1 MKLLKY
7 ILIAIVFAA
16 TAGEAFGQVKVL
28 SGKVTEMFGATA
40 EPMVGVN
47 VNILN
52 SQNRSLG
59 GTITN
64 MDGIYNLKV
73 PNENNLTIVFSY
85 IGMKT
90 QRIKY
95 NGQTKLNI
103 TMKDDTQSINEVVI
117 SGKRIERND
126 MGISSREQSSAT
138 QKVNMEDLVAIAPVT
153 SIEDALQG
161 QLGGVDIVLG
171 GGDPGARASI
181 QIRGGSTLN
190 ANSEPLIVVDG
201 VPYPAEI
208 DDNTDFSTI
217 NNDDLGA
224 LLNISPQD
232 IESIEVLK
240 DAAATA
246 VWMFTPGFSRV
257 GSFVGLADNILSN
270 KSKRKTPALN
280 PSKPAKAVSTKLSL
294 MTCEMMS
301 KGLAPKALRTPI
313 SLVRSFTVTIMI
325 LLIPIIPDSKVPMP
339 TSQTKM
345 SIPVNS
351 RLNVLNC
358 AAILTTPIA

>member
-1 MKLLKY
+1 
-7 ILIAIVFAA
+7 
-16 TAGEAFGQVKVL
+16 
-28 SGKVTEMFGATA
+28 
-40 EPMVGVN
+40 
-47 VNILN
+47 
-52 SQNRSLG
+52 
-59 GTITN
+59 
-64 MDGIYNLKV
+64 
-73 PNENNLTIVFSY
+73 
-85 IGMKT
+85 
-90 QRIKY
+90 
-95 NGQTKLNI
+95 
-103 TMKDDTQSINEVVI
+103 MKDDTQSINEVVI

-240 DAAATA
+240 MRRLPLFG
-246 VWMFTPGFSRV
+246 VPKVLMVCWSSKQNRECREKRV
-257 GSFVGLADNILSN
+257 SASL
-270 KSKRKTPALN
+270 
-280 PSKPAKAVSTKLSL
+280 PSSPLSL
-294 MTCEMMS
+294 N
-301 KGLAPKALRTPI
+301 R
-313 SLVRSFTVTIMI
+313 
-325 LLIPIIPDSKVPMP
+325 KVFRCWMVINIQP
-339 TSQTKM
+339 
-345 SIPVNS
+345 
-351 RLNVLNC
+351 
-358 AAILTTPIA
+358 